1 MENFM
6 KMNENFVVNFLTK
19 VMKGTITSKE
29 KEMLKKNPRL
39 AKKVKDL
46 RKLQKDIGTNLKKTK
61 GSDFFPR

>member
-1 MENFM
+1 M

-61 GSDFFPR
+61 GSNF

>member
-29 KEMLKKNPRL
+29 KEMLKKNPHL

-61 GSDFFPR
+61 GSNF

>member
-1 MENFM
+1 M

>member
-61 GSDFFPR
+61 GSNF

>member
-6 KMNENFVVNFLTK
+6 KIDENFVVDFLTK
-19 VMKGTITSKE
+19 IMKGTITSKE

-46 RKLQKDIGTNLKKTK
+46 KKIQKDIGTNLKKTK
-61 GSDFFPR
+61 GSNF

>member
-46 RKLQKDIGTNLKKTK
+46 RKVQNSLSKDLKKIK
-61 GSDFFPR
+61 PSDLYK

>member
-1 MENFM
+1 M
-6 KMNENFVVNFLTK
+6 KIDENFVVNFLTK
-19 VMKGTITSKE
+19 IMKGTISSKE

-61 GSDFFPR
+61 GSNF

>member
-6 KMNENFVVNFLTK
+6 KIDENFVTDFLTK
-19 VMKGTITSKE
+19 VMRGTISSKE

-46 RKLQKDIGTNLKKTK
+46 KKIQKDIGSNLKKTK
-61 GSDFFPR
+61 GSNF

>member
-6 KMNENFVVNFLTK
+6 KIDENFVTDFLTK
-19 VMKGTITSKE
+19 VMRGTISSKE

-46 RKLQKDIGTNLKKTK
+46 RKINKELEKDVKALGKK
-61 GSDFFPR
+61 GF

>member
-46 RKLQKDIGTNLKKTK
+46 RKINKELEKDVKALGKK
-61 GSDFFPR
+61 GF

>member
-46 RKLQKDIGTNLKKTK
+46 RKLQKDIGTNLKKTQ
-61 GSDFFPR
+61 GSNF

>member
-6 KMNENFVVNFLTK
+6 KIDENFVVDFLTK
-19 VMKGTITSKE
+19 IMKGTITSKE

-46 RKLQKDIGTNLKKTK
+46 KKIQQSMSKDLDKIKSFT
-61 GSDFFPR
+61 

>member
-1 MENFM
+1 M
-6 KMNENFVVNFLTK
+6 KIDENFVVDFLTK
-19 VMKGTITSKE
+19 IMKGTITSKE

-46 RKLQKDIGTNLKKTK
+46 KKIQKDIGSNLKKTK

>member
-6 KMNENFVVNFLTK
+6 KMNENFVVDFLTK
-19 VMKGTITSKE
+19 IMKGTITSKE

-46 RKLQKDIGTNLKKTK
+46 KKIQKDIGTNLKKTK
-61 GSDFFPR
+61 GSNF

>member
-6 KMNENFVVNFLTK
+6 KINENFVVDFLTK
-19 VMKGTITSKE
+19 IMKGTITSKE

-46 RKLQKDIGTNLKKTK
+46 KKIQKDIGSNLKKRK